1 MTAPDS
7 HTARAPRVVALL
19 IAALLSLGL
28 PVARAQD
35 AGGIGGTGIE
45 QETGGIGGTGIGEE
59 TGGIGGTGIQRAPGG
74 IGGTGAPIVGY
85 GPIQRFGSV
94 FVNGREYRID
104 ADTLVTIDGHPATVA
119 SLRVGDIALVRG
131 VAIGAHG
138 GFARSIATWQA
149 IIGPV
154 SHVADGGHVI
164 TVLRQ
169 TVTLGTSVRPPRL
182 RPGQVVGLSAQRLA
196 NGEWVAHRVTVL
208 PPTHAFRLE
217 AAVNTAGAGHV
228 TIGRLT
234 LRADPAQIA
243 GLHAG
248 ERVVASGIIVNGH
261 PVLTTLEPRPIQLG
275 APGTRVEVRNYFR
288 STGNGRLLAADGMEA
303 TERAGRQRL
312 SGLYPVEVVGEIAE
326 NGEISA
332 TEVTPEV
339 PSLPQSEPPATKA
352 GPSGST
358 TKSSAAAEV
367 RTNEGPAGNPGTAH
381 ASGDVEPPEVGE
393 TPDTEAAEV
402 EAPEIEVPSPQT
414 PEPDI
419 DAPEVEPPADQ

>member
-7 HTARAPRVVALL
+7 NAARTRRLVPLL
-19 IAALLSLGL
+19 AAAFLFLGL
-28 PVARAQD
+28 PVARAQG
-35 AGGIGGTGIE
+35 AGGIGGTGVE

-59 TGGIGGTGIQRAPGG
+59 TGGIGGTGIHRAPGG
-74 IGGTGAPIVGY
+74 IGGTGAPIVGF

-104 ADTLVTIDGHPATVA
+104 ANTLVTIDGHPATAA
-119 SLRVGDIALVRG
+119 SLRVGDMALVRG

-149 IIGPV
+149 IIGPISRV
-154 SHVADGGHVI
+154 TDGGHVI

-169 TVTLGTSVRPPRL
+169 TVTLGASVRPPRL

-196 NGEWVAHRVTVL
+196 NGNWVAHRVTAL
-208 PPTHAFRLE
+208 PPTRAFRLE
-217 AAVNTAGAGHV
+217 TTVSATGAGHV
-228 TIGRLT
+228 TMGMLT
-234 LRADPAQIA
+234 LRADPAQLA
-243 GLHAG
+243 GLHTG
-248 ERVVASGIIVNGH
+248 ERVVATGTIVNRR
-261 PVLTTLEPRPIQLG
+261 PVLTKLEPRPIRLG

-303 TERAGRQRL
+303 TERAGRQQL
-312 SGLYPVEVVGEIAE
+312 SGLYPVEVVGEITE
-326 NGEISA
+326 NGEIAA

-352 GPSGST
+352 GQSDSA
-358 TKSSAAAEV
+358 TKSSAATEV
-367 RTNEGPAGNPGTAH
+367 RSNEGPAGKPGAAH

-419 DAPEVEPPADQ
+419 DAPEIEPPADQ

>member
-7 HTARAPRVVALL
+7 NAARTRRLVPLL
-19 IAALLSLGL
+19 AAAFLFLGL
-28 PVARAQD
+28 PVARAQG
-35 AGGIGGTGIE
+35 AGGIGGTGVE

-59 TGGIGGTGIQRAPGG
+59 TGGIGGTGIHRAPGG
-74 IGGTGAPIVGY
+74 IGGTGAPIVGF

-104 ADTLVTIDGHPATVA
+104 ANTLVTIDGHPATAA
-119 SLRVGDIALVRG
+119 SLRVGDMALVRG

-149 IIGPV
+149 IIGPISRV
-154 SHVADGGHVI
+154 TDGGHVI

-169 TVTLGTSVRPPRL
+169 TVTLGASVRPPRL

-196 NGEWVAHRVTVL
+196 NGNWVAHRVTAL
-208 PPTHAFRLE
+208 PPTRAFRLE
-217 AAVNTAGAGHV
+217 TTVSSTGAGHV
-228 TIGRLT
+228 TMGRLT
-234 LRADPAQIA
+234 LRADPAQLA
-243 GLHAG
+243 GLHTG
-248 ERVVASGIIVNGH
+248 ERVVATGTIVNRR
-261 PVLTTLEPRPIQLG
+261 PVLTKLEPRPIRLG

-303 TERAGRQRL
+303 TERAGRQQL
-312 SGLYPVEVVGEIAE
+312 SGLYPVEVVGEITE
-326 NGEISA
+326 NGEIAA

-352 GPSGST
+352 GQSDSA
-358 TKSSAAAEV
+358 TKSSAATEV
-367 RTNEGPAGNPGTAH
+367 RSNEGPAGKPGAAH

-419 DAPEVEPPADQ
+419 DAPEIEPPADQ

>member
-7 HTARAPRVVALL
+7 SAARVRRLVPLL
-19 IAALLSLGL
+19 AAAFLFLGL
-28 PVARAQD
+28 PVARAQG

-59 TGGIGGTGIQRAPGG
+59 TGGIGGTGIHRAPGG
-74 IGGTGAPIVGY
+74 IGGTGAPIVGF

-104 ADTLVTIDGHPATVA
+104 ANTLVTIDGHPATVA
-119 SLRVGDIALVRG
+119 SLRVGDMALVQG

-154 SHVADGGHVI
+154 SRVTDGGHVI

-169 TVTLGTSVRPPRL
+169 TVTLGASVRPPRL
-182 RPGQVVGLSAQRLA
+182 RPGQVVGVSAQRLA
-196 NGEWVAHRVTVL
+196 NGNWVAHRVTAL
-208 PPTHAFRLE
+208 PPTRAFRLE
-217 AAVNTAGAGHV
+217 TTVSAIGAGHV
-228 TIGRLT
+228 TMGGLT
-234 LRADPAQIA
+234 LRADPAQLA

-248 ERVVASGIIVNGH
+248 ERVIATGTIINDR
-261 PVLTTLEPRPIQLG
+261 PVLTTLEPRPIRLG

-288 STGNGRLLAADGMEA
+288 SNGNGRLLAADGMEA
-303 TERAGRQRL
+303 TERTGRQRL
-312 SGLYPVEVVGEIAE
+312 SGLYPVEVVGEITE
-326 NGEISA
+326 NGEIAA
-332 TEVTPEV
+332 TEVTPEL
-339 PSLPQSEPPATKA
+339 PSLPQSEAPATKA
-352 GPSGST
+352 GQSDSA
-358 TKSSAAAEV
+358 TKSSAAEV
-367 RTNEGPAGNPGTAH
+367 RTNEGPAGKPGAAH

-393 TPDTEAAEV
+393 TPDTEGAEV
-402 EAPEIEVPSPQT
+402 EAPEIDVPSPQT

-419 DAPEVEPPADQ
+419 DAPEIEPPADQ